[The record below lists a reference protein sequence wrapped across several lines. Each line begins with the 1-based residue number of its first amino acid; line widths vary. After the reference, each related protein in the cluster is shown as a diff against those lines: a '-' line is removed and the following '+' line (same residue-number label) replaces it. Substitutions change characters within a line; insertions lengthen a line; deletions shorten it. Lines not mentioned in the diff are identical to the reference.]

1 MTARLIAAIIARDE
15 EAQLPGCLASIAW
28 ADERLVVLDARTV
41 DQSAEVARRHGA
53 SVVVRGFTTFPS
65 QRNAVL
71 DLLAGTSRADWVLFV
86 DADERTPPALA
97 SEIRMVVNRSG
108 EDAPVGY
115 WIPRRNYIWGGWVRH
130 GGWSPDHQLRL
141 LKPGSARYDEGVDVH
156 EVVKLAGAAGTLVE
170 PFLHYNYDRLD
181 QFLRKQR
188 QYASLEARRLARQ
201 GIRPRPH
208 NFVLQP
214 YREFRR
220 RYLELDG
227 KRDGWRGL
235 ALCSL
240 LAWFTAVTYADLA
253 RAPRE

>member
-1 MTARLIAAIIARDE
+1 VTARLVAAIIARDE

-28 ADERLVVLDARTV
+28 ADERVVVLDDRTI
-41 DQSAEVARRHGA
+41 DQSADVARQRGA
-53 SVVVRGFTTFPS
+53 LVVVRGFTTFPA

-71 DLLAGTSRADWVLFV
+71 DLVAATGRADWVLFV
-86 DADERTPPALA
+86 DADERTPTALA
-97 SEIRMVVNRSG
+97 NEIRMVVERSG

-130 GGWSPDHQLRL
+130 GGWSPDYQMRL
-141 LKPGSARYDEGVDVH
+141 LKLNSARYDESVDVH
-156 EVVKLAGAAGTLVE
+156 EVVKLTGAAGSLSE

-188 QYASLEARRLARQ
+188 QYAGLEARRLARQ

-220 RYLELDG
+220 RYVELDG
-227 KRDGWRGL
+227 KQDGWRGL
-235 ALCSL
+235 ALCLL
-240 LAWFTAVTYADLA
+240 LAWFTAVTYADLT
-253 RAPRE
+253 RVPID